1 MNYAGNLN
9 VNPWFAG
16 WSPFDVESALQHV
29 SMFIRSTNNTYQIIE
44 PLFDLG
50 MWLSMIG
57 RQLSVIRPFRLAL
70 SEKLLSRF
78 ENRRY
83 EGWTLP
89 SDLGKSSAE
98 VKLEHLLVS
107 SVIMAWTKRWKRR
120 RSHIV
125 WNRSN
130 QFRFV
135 FRPLLVTLART
146 DSCLASVDCSH
157 RRSLRQWE
165 WYLDSV
171 SFLSARDA
179 QRLHS
184 SGNWSDGSGNRLI
197 WERKF

>member
-1 MNYAGNLN
+1 
-9 VNPWFAG
+9 
-16 WSPFDVESALQHV
+16 
-29 SMFIRSTNNTYQIIE
+29 
-44 PLFDLG
+44 
-50 MWLSMIG
+50 MIDTPA
-57 RQLSVIRPFRLAL
+57 SVIRLCRMAL

-83 EGWTLP
+83 KGWTLP
-89 SDLGKSSAE
+89 ADLGTSLAE
-98 VKLEHLLVS
+98 MELEHLFVS
-107 SVIMAWTKRWKRR
+107 SVIMAWTKRWKKR

-135 FRPLLVTLART
+135 FHPLFATLART

-165 WYLDSV
+165 WNLDSV
-171 SFLSARDA
+171 SFLSARNA

-184 SGNWSDGSGNRLI
+184 SGNWSDGYGNRLI
-197 WERKF
+197 WERHSRRTRPLVSIGNDMVRNRCRED